1 MAFPSVAFP
10 SRRVGARSVG
20 NGFEFRASTTT
31 RGCAWALT
39 GPNFTF
45 DSLGRGAALKTF
57 ALDIRFGRRIL
68 SFMPATKTPSNPAA
82 PKPARIRA
90 AIRSLQELPGWFP
103 TVQKVLTLAV
113 DPRADPFQLEVGLT
127 VEPSVASRVLVLANS
142 PYFGAEPAAETI
154 PEAITAL
161 GHKRLRELLRLVL
174 VSGLLDSLANDGP
187 VMEEIRKMSTATA
200 AAAYRIARTSDCG
213 DAAELL
219 GVGLLHPAADFALA
233 RLFPDNYAAM
243 LELFG
248 TMPTKEAERI
258 AFGMEV
264 PQIGR
269 WLAEGWSFPRIYSEA
284 AENWP
289 RPLQR
294 SFEPLLRQRL
304 CAVHIAVRL
313 ADGLIAGL
321 DLASLDI
328 DRMILRELRLG
339 AAAIEMV
346 WNELPEEIAR
356 LDEIFSADARAVEG
370 ANLLSDTERDSPSP
384 SGRSDTS

>member
-1 MAFPSVAFP
+1 
-10 SRRVGARSVG
+10 
-20 NGFEFRASTTT
+20 
-31 RGCAWALT
+31 
-39 GPNFTF
+39 
-45 DSLGRGAALKTF
+45 
-57 ALDIRFGRRIL
+57 
-68 SFMPATKTPSNPAA
+68 MPATETPSNPAV

-127 VEPSVASRVLVLANS
+127 VEPSVASRVLTLANS
-142 PYFGAEPAAETI
+142 PYFGTEPAVETI

-174 VSGLLDSLANDGP
+174 VSGLLDSLASDGP
-187 VMEEIRKMSTATA
+187 MMDEIRKMSTATG
-200 AAAYRIARTSDCG
+200 AAAYRIALHSDCG
-213 DAAELL
+213 NATELL

-233 RLFPDNYAAM
+233 RLFPENYAAM

-264 PQIGR
+264 PEIGR
-269 WLAEGWSFPRIYSEA
+269 WMAEGWSFPRIYSEA

-289 RPLQR
+289 HPLRR
-294 SFEPLLRQRL
+294 SVGRLLRQRL
-304 CAVHIAVRL
+304 CAVHVAVRL
-313 ADGLIAGL
+313 ADGLTAGL
-321 DLASLDI
+321 DLASLGI
-328 DRMILRELRLG
+328 DSKILGELRLAAG
-339 AAAIEMV
+339 ALEMV

-356 LDEIFSADARAVEG
+356 LDQIFNADARAVEG
-370 ANLLSDTERDSPSP
+370 
-384 SGRSDTS
+384 SGENSGD

>member
-1 MAFPSVAFP
+1 MSAPERP
-10 SRRVGARSVG
+10 
-20 NGFEFRASTTT
+20 
-31 RGCAWALT
+31 
-39 GPNFTF
+39 
-45 DSLGRGAALKTF
+45 
-57 ALDIRFGRRIL
+57 
-68 SFMPATKTPSNPAA
+68 PAPAA

-103 TVQKVLTLAV
+103 IVQRVLTLAV

-127 VEPSVASRVLVLANS
+127 VEPAVASRVLVLANS
-142 PYFGAEPAAETI
+142 PYFGVERAAETI
-154 PEAITAL
+154 PDAITAL

-174 VSGLLDSLANDGP
+174 VSGLVDSLASDDRL
-187 VMEEIRKMSTATA
+187 MEEIRGMSTATG
-200 AAAYRIARTSDCG
+200 AAAYRIALSADCG

-233 RLFPDNYAAM
+233 RLFPENYAAM

-248 TMPTKEAERI
+248 TMPASKAERI

-264 PQIGR
+264 PEIAG

-284 AENWP
+284 ARNWP
-289 RPLQR
+289 HPLQR
-294 SFEPLLRQRL
+294 SFEASLRQRL
-304 CAVHIAVRL
+304 CAVHVAVRL

-328 DRMILRELRLG
+328 DPKILAELSLG

-356 LDEIFSADARAVEG
+356 LEEIFSPGAGVGEG
-370 ANLLSDTERDSPSP
+370 TEENSEA
-384 SGRSDTS
+384 